1 MYLHSMQLALRSALL
16 QQAEEAFSEKPDLA
30 GVVHGR
36 RRITQGARGR
46 RTTLFPSRK
55 NGVTTAQESQLET
68 SFCLLLER
76 DAGVTGYRCQALEI
90 ELGHGR
96 RYFPDILIRMNDGRW
111 LVREIKP
118 SRLHLTDELC
128 ERHELVEKLLRRCDF
143 DFAVLDQTDL
153 PSSTQLENLY
163 TLYHR
168 SIIKPWSRQECDL
181 AMERIAQLSG
191 TQTLATCYAHLAE
204 AGLSPLLV
212 DHLLFHGRLSSD
224 LDWPLRLNMPVGM
237 SI

>member
-1 MYLHSMQLALRSALL
+1 MYLNSMQQALRSALL

-55 NGVTTAQESQLET
+55 NGVTIALESQLET
-68 SFCLLLER
+68 LFCLLLER

-90 ELGHGR
+90 ELDLGR
-96 RYFPDILIRMNDGRW
+96 RYFPDFLVRMNDGRW
-111 LVREIKP
+111 LIREVKP
-118 SRLHLTDELC
+118 SRPHLTNEVR
-128 ERHELVEKLLRRCDF
+128 ERHELVEKLLGRCDF

-153 PSSTQLENLY
+153 PGSTQLENLY

-191 TQTLATCYAHLAE
+191 TQTLATCHAHLAK

-224 LDWPLRLNMPVGM
+224 LDRPLRLNMPVGM